1 MLSPCFPRPM
11 TKQVCV
17 LEPGHSC
24 PMLGSSEKPLLGD
37 SSLAW
42 LNISQNCN
50 ESKLF
55 PIQLAFLPIL
65 LSQSDVHC
73 TQMQVLPSSAPS
85 PFKLHRLIPACQPLF
100 LERPELTQLGP
111 RTASLPTQR
120 AVKKPA
126 WVKPG
131 AWLYPSTMWM
141 LLFST
146 PIFFGQNVCIY
157 VWIC

>member
-1 MLSPCFPRPM
+1 MLSPCFPQPM

-24 PMLGSSEKPLLGD
+24 PVLGSSEKPLLGD

-42 LNISQNCN
+42 LNISQNCS

-65 LSQSDVHC
+65 FSQMSDVHC

-126 WVKPG
+126 WLKPG
-131 AWLYPSTMWM
+131 AQCECSFLQHQ
-141 LLFST
+141 
-146 PIFFGQNVCIY
+146 FF
-157 VWIC
+157 